1 VKIAIST
8 DGKFVSPHFGR
19 CPIFTLV
26 DIEDGEIVNT
36 EEISNPGHHLG
47 VLPQFL
53 AQRGVRYIICGSMGR
68 RAQLLFTEKG
78 IEPFFVG
85 GRVNEVIERFTKG
98 ELERGISEC
107 QPGAGRGY
115 GIEKGQ
121 YEHTRERK
129 THE

>member
-1 VKIAIST
+1 MKIAIST
-8 DGKFVSPHFGR
+8 DGEFVSPHFGR
-19 CPIFTLV
+19 RPIFTLV

-36 EEISNPGHHLG
+36 EEISNPGHHWG
-47 VLPQFL
+47 FLPEFL
-53 AQRGVRYIICGSMGR
+53 SQRGVRYIICGSMGR
-68 RAQLLFTEKG
+68 RAQLLFAEKG

-115 GIEKGQ
+115 GIEKG
-121 YEHTRERK
+121 
-129 THE
+129 